1 MTLLLP
7 NLSCLIIKTSLAGI
21 LLAGHVIKYL
31 EQEFP
36 IELFGWLGYIL
47 IPHVTALLQGYIGF
61 IRGILSVPLYF
72 WNLLWHPNGRSIYDM
87 LCNPE
92 GQGRFISRTDNPIR
106 RRYRERARP
115 VPRWVWRRKP
125 SRLRFRWSSF
135 SDCTNDKIPLRGYDS
150 RLCMFSYYQ
159 IHPSS
164 INKTDGN
171 PSSEDGVTADTK
183 SNTVTW
189 TPRLASKLLS
199 GIKIFRKARPNAP
212 PNGLISSFLVMLSMI
227 GIFGILVG
235 IKCSHILN
243 SRLILPSEGD
253 KTFILPSE
261 GVADCISLSSKGD
274 DTASY
279 TSENSERLHGFTS
292 SFADGDTEKLN
303 TQIHFDTDSVFF
315 VCDNSTTG
323 HICNDIRKFVPGTL
337 HQTNKS
343 LTTANGTGPCLQ
355 EGTIRLQL
363 NDDNGMKHVFILDN
377 CLYHPNSPVNLLST
391 RRLAEK
397 FIDENGNPDEQTR
410 IESRYSTHVLTWSF
424 GNFKRTFPTPLSGL
438 PELLFDEGFQAYK
451 SFCMEVSS
459 YAVQQSDSNAITTG
473 NYIPFD
479 DDELFQQTT
488 EDEEDINMLFMANE
502 TINFKDGKGINRDV
516 TYLGPDLSNGI
527 LKHKIR
533 TRNGSEFLVDG
544 ILLSSLGIPDIATI
558 PITPEQYQID
568 IPKLTE
574 LELMQISTPQT
585 LDSDQREF
593 MELHCKLSHL
603 PFPAMIVLAEKG
615 KIQKKYAKLKH
626 RLPICMSCI
635 FGKAHRKP
643 WRSKGSKGSIRK
655 ESDDAPGKCVS
666 MDQLVSAQP
675 GLIPQMAGFLTNL
688 RIWGATVF
696 VDHFSDYVYIALMRD
711 LTLDETLLAKTAFER
726 HANEGGV
733 SIASY
738 RADNGRFA
746 DAGFQKAIKEANQSI
761 TFCAVGAHHQNGIVE
776 RRIKELTLISR
787 TLLLHAK
794 RHWPDYI
801 TTMMWPFALK
811 EAAYRLNRL
820 SLRTDGRSCEAT
832 FFNIDKEL
840 FDPTSLHVFGSPCFV
855 LDSRLQSGIAGPPK
869 WEPRSRL
876 GIYVGHSPSHAG
888 SVALV
893 LNPRTGHV
901 SPQYHVVFDDLFT
914 TVACMKKSEVP
925 PNWGELVSK
934 SERVTDED
942 YDLAKTWLF
951 PDAESGDIA
960 MQPTKSPTVVPTDAT
975 GGTLNVPSNNPT
987 IAQRSRYQASDFDFT
1002 RSDNVH
1008 GISNEDYIQRPFSDS
1023 VNAIL
1028 PETQDDNSAPA
1039 LINLETSGLRRSPR
1053 LAALQNSN
1061 TDAPAIAA
1069 YTSSTTPSAS
1079 RLFSKPRP
1087 RLSFLSVFN
1096 SVGSLWTFATTTSHA
1111 NYETY
1116 SFVARL
1122 SNDYNRLNGL
1132 FDDTLND
1139 IYHQVHAFATS
1150 NETYTYSGMLK
1161 EEDHKQFFRAMEVE
1175 LADHEERNHWTLMER
1190 KDLPIG
1196 TKTIMAIWSFKRK
1209 RFPDGSL
1216 NKHKARLCAHG
1227 GQQTW
1232 GLDYWDTYAPVVT
1245 WASVRL
1251 LLIVAKIHGLHS
1263 KSIDFVL
1270 AFPQADLDLPVYM
1283 ELPAGVNP
1291 IDVSD
1296 ENRRRYVLKLNKS
1309 LYGLKQA
1316 GYNWFEKLK
1325 EGLITRDF
1333 IQSQV
1338 DKCVFFRKDCIILT
1352 YVDDCIILGKNMS
1365 DVDAVIA
1372 SLHVGPERFQ
1382 LIDQG
1387 SIDKYLGLM
1396 ITDIDC
1402 NTFEMSQPF
1411 LVRRILEFLSLDEH
1425 KTKGRDTPVG
1435 KPLLN
1440 RDLDGVPRKHPWLY
1454 RGAVGML
1461 SYLGNSV
1468 RPELQMAVH
1477 QTARFSVNPMRSHEL
1492 AIMRIGRYLCNNCE
1506 RGVIYKVDK
1515 TKGIEVYVDA
1525 DFAGGW
1531 VSADADNADN
1541 VFSRTGF
1548 VICYANCP
1556 LIWCSKLQT
1565 EIALSTA
1572 EAEYIAMS
1580 HALRDTIPIQNLVKE
1595 VSCIFQLPEPLTDFC
1610 ITVHEDNLSAI
1621 SMAESLKFTPR
1632 TKHIAIKYHHFR
1644 SRVQTSFN
1652 KSGDIRLKYISTKKQ
1667 LADILTKP
1675 LDDDSFF
1682 KLRHMLCGW

>member
-1 MTLLLP
+1 
-7 NLSCLIIKTSLAGI
+7 
-21 LLAGHVIKYL
+21 
-31 EQEFP
+31 
-36 IELFGWLGYIL
+36 
-47 IPHVTALLQGYIGF
+47 
-61 IRGILSVPLYF
+61 
-72 WNLLWHPNGRSIYDM
+72 
-87 LCNPE
+87 
-92 GQGRFISRTDNPIR
+92 
-106 RRYRERARP
+106 
-115 VPRWVWRRKP
+115 
-125 SRLRFRWSSF
+125 
-135 SDCTNDKIPLRGYDS
+135 
-150 RLCMFSYYQ
+150 
-159 IHPSS
+159 
-164 INKTDGN
+164 
-171 PSSEDGVTADTK
+171 
-183 SNTVTW
+183 
-189 TPRLASKLLS
+189 
-199 GIKIFRKARPNAP
+199 
-212 PNGLISSFLVMLSMI
+212 
-227 GIFGILVG
+227 
-235 IKCSHILN
+235 
-243 SRLILPSEGD
+243 
-253 KTFILPSE
+253 
-261 GVADCISLSSKGD
+261 LSSKGD

-323 HICNDIRKFVPGTL
+323 HICNDIQKFVPGTL

-1541 VFSRTGF
+1541 VLSRTGF

>member
-1 MTLLLP
+1 
-7 NLSCLIIKTSLAGI
+7 
-21 LLAGHVIKYL
+21 
-31 EQEFP
+31 
-36 IELFGWLGYIL
+36 
-47 IPHVTALLQGYIGF
+47 
-61 IRGILSVPLYF
+61 
-72 WNLLWHPNGRSIYDM
+72 
-87 LCNPE
+87 
-92 GQGRFISRTDNPIR
+92 
-106 RRYRERARP
+106 
-115 VPRWVWRRKP
+115 
-125 SRLRFRWSSF
+125 
-135 SDCTNDKIPLRGYDS
+135 
-150 RLCMFSYYQ
+150 
-159 IHPSS
+159 
-164 INKTDGN
+164 
-171 PSSEDGVTADTK
+171 
-183 SNTVTW
+183 
-189 TPRLASKLLS
+189 
-199 GIKIFRKARPNAP
+199 
-212 PNGLISSFLVMLSMI
+212 
-227 GIFGILVG
+227 
-235 IKCSHILN
+235 
-243 SRLILPSEGD
+243 
-253 KTFILPSE
+253 
-261 GVADCISLSSKGD
+261 
-274 DTASY
+274 
-279 TSENSERLHGFTS
+279 
-292 SFADGDTEKLN
+292 
-303 TQIHFDTDSVFF
+303 
-315 VCDNSTTG
+315 
-323 HICNDIRKFVPGTL
+323 
-337 HQTNKS
+337 
-343 LTTANGTGPCLQ
+343 
-355 EGTIRLQL
+355 
-363 NDDNGMKHVFILDN
+363 
-377 CLYHPNSPVNLLST
+377 
-391 RRLAEK
+391 
-397 FIDENGNPDEQTR
+397 
-410 IESRYSTHVLTWSF
+410 
-424 GNFKRTFPTPLSGL
+424 
-438 PELLFDEGFQAYK
+438 
-451 SFCMEVSS
+451 
-459 YAVQQSDSNAITTG
+459 
-473 NYIPFD
+473 
-479 DDELFQQTT
+479 
-488 EDEEDINMLFMANE
+488 MLFMANE

-1002 RSDNVH
+1002 RSDSVH

>member
-1 MTLLLP
+1 
-7 NLSCLIIKTSLAGI
+7 
-21 LLAGHVIKYL
+21 
-31 EQEFP
+31 
-36 IELFGWLGYIL
+36 
-47 IPHVTALLQGYIGF
+47 
-61 IRGILSVPLYF
+61 
-72 WNLLWHPNGRSIYDM
+72 
-87 LCNPE
+87 
-92 GQGRFISRTDNPIR
+92 
-106 RRYRERARP
+106 
-115 VPRWVWRRKP
+115 
-125 SRLRFRWSSF
+125 
-135 SDCTNDKIPLRGYDS
+135 
-150 RLCMFSYYQ
+150 
-159 IHPSS
+159 
-164 INKTDGN
+164 
-171 PSSEDGVTADTK
+171 
-183 SNTVTW
+183 
-189 TPRLASKLLS
+189 
-199 GIKIFRKARPNAP
+199 
-212 PNGLISSFLVMLSMI
+212 
-227 GIFGILVG
+227 
-235 IKCSHILN
+235 
-243 SRLILPSEGD
+243 
-253 KTFILPSE
+253 
-261 GVADCISLSSKGD
+261 
-274 DTASY
+274 
-279 TSENSERLHGFTS
+279 
-292 SFADGDTEKLN
+292 
-303 TQIHFDTDSVFF
+303 
-315 VCDNSTTG
+315 
-323 HICNDIRKFVPGTL
+323 
-337 HQTNKS
+337 
-343 LTTANGTGPCLQ
+343 
-355 EGTIRLQL
+355 
-363 NDDNGMKHVFILDN
+363 
-377 CLYHPNSPVNLLST
+377 
-391 RRLAEK
+391 
-397 FIDENGNPDEQTR
+397 
-410 IESRYSTHVLTWSF
+410 
-424 GNFKRTFPTPLSGL
+424 
-438 PELLFDEGFQAYK
+438 
-451 SFCMEVSS
+451 
-459 YAVQQSDSNAITTG
+459 
-473 NYIPFD
+473 
-479 DDELFQQTT
+479 
-488 EDEEDINMLFMANE
+488 
-502 TINFKDGKGINRDV
+502 
-516 TYLGPDLSNGI
+516 
-527 LKHKIR
+527 
-533 TRNGSEFLVDG
+533 
-544 ILLSSLGIPDIATI
+544 
-558 PITPEQYQID
+558 
-568 IPKLTE
+568 
-574 LELMQISTPQT
+574 
-585 LDSDQREF
+585 
-593 MELHCKLSHL
+593 
-603 PFPAMIVLAEKG
+603 
-615 KIQKKYAKLKH
+615 
-626 RLPICMSCI
+626 
-635 FGKAHRKP
+635 
-643 WRSKGSKGSIRK
+643 
-655 ESDDAPGKCVS
+655 
-666 MDQLVSAQP
+666 
-675 GLIPQMAGFLTNL
+675 
-688 RIWGATVF
+688 
-696 VDHFSDYVYIALMRD
+696 MRD

-1002 RSDNVH
+1002 RSDSVH

-1039 LINLETSGLRRSPR
+1039 LINLEISGLRRSPR

-1541 VFSRTGF
+1541 VLSRTGF

>member
-1 MTLLLP
+1 M
-7 NLSCLIIKTSLAGI
+7 
-21 LLAGHVIKYL
+21 
-31 EQEFP
+31 
-36 IELFGWLGYIL
+36 
-47 IPHVTALLQGYIGF
+47 
-61 IRGILSVPLYF
+61 
-72 WNLLWHPNGRSIYDM
+72 
-87 LCNPE
+87 
-92 GQGRFISRTDNPIR
+92 
-106 RRYRERARP
+106 
-115 VPRWVWRRKP
+115 
-125 SRLRFRWSSF
+125 
-135 SDCTNDKIPLRGYDS
+135 
-150 RLCMFSYYQ
+150 
-159 IHPSS
+159 
-164 INKTDGN
+164 
-171 PSSEDGVTADTK
+171 
-183 SNTVTW
+183 
-189 TPRLASKLLS
+189 
-199 GIKIFRKARPNAP
+199 
-212 PNGLISSFLVMLSMI
+212 
-227 GIFGILVG
+227 
-235 IKCSHILN
+235 
-243 SRLILPSEGD
+243 
-253 KTFILPSE
+253 
-261 GVADCISLSSKGD
+261 
-274 DTASY
+274 
-279 TSENSERLHGFTS
+279 
-292 SFADGDTEKLN
+292 
-303 TQIHFDTDSVFF
+303 
-315 VCDNSTTG
+315 
-323 HICNDIRKFVPGTL
+323 
-337 HQTNKS
+337 
-343 LTTANGTGPCLQ
+343 
-355 EGTIRLQL
+355 
-363 NDDNGMKHVFILDN
+363 
-377 CLYHPNSPVNLLST
+377 
-391 RRLAEK
+391 
-397 FIDENGNPDEQTR
+397 
-410 IESRYSTHVLTWSF
+410 
-424 GNFKRTFPTPLSGL
+424 
-438 PELLFDEGFQAYK
+438 
-451 SFCMEVSS
+451 
-459 YAVQQSDSNAITTG
+459 
-473 NYIPFD
+473 
-479 DDELFQQTT
+479 
-488 EDEEDINMLFMANE
+488 
-502 TINFKDGKGINRDV
+502 
-516 TYLGPDLSNGI
+516 
-527 LKHKIR
+527 KHKIR

-544 ILLSSLGIPDIATI
+544 ILLSSLDIPDIATI

-615 KIQKKYAKLKH
+615 KIKKKYAKLKH

-655 ESDDAPGKCVS
+655 ESDIAPGKCVS

-696 VDHFSDYVYIALMRD
+696 VDHFSDYVYVALMRD
-711 LTLDETLLAKTAFER
+711 LGLDETLLAKSAFER
-726 HANEGGV
+726 HAHEGG
-733 SIASY
+733 ILIESY
-738 RADNGRFA
+738 RADNGCFT
-746 DAGFQKAIKEANQSI
+746 DAGFQKTIKDANQSI

-820 SLRTDGRSCEAT
+820 SSRTDGRSCEAT
-832 FFNIDKEL
+832 FFNIDKDL
-840 FDPTSLHVFGSPCFV
+840 FDPSSLHVFGSPCFV

-914 TVACMKKSEVP
+914 TVAYMKKSEVP
-925 PNWGELVSK
+925 PNWTELVHK
-934 SERVTDED
+934 SERVTDEN
-942 YDLAKTWLF
+942 YDLTKTWLF

-960 MQPTKSPTVVPTDAT
+960 MQPTGGPSIVPTDAT
-975 GGTLNVPSNNPT
+975 DGTSNVPTNNPT
-987 IAQRSRYQASDFDFT
+987 TARRSGYQASDFDFT
-1002 RSDNVH
+1002 GSNGVH
-1008 GISNEDYIQRPFSDS
+1008 GISNEDFIQSPFSDS
-1023 VNAIL
+1023 VNDIL
-1028 PETQDDNSAPA
+1028 PQMQDDYSAPA

-1053 LAALQNSN
+1053 LAALQNN
-1061 TDAPAIAA
+1061 HTDAPGIAA
-1069 YTSSTTPSAS
+1069 YTSSTTPSAT

-1116 SFVARL
+1116 SFVAGL

-1132 FDDTLND
+1132 FDDTIND
-1139 IYHQVHAFATS
+1139 ICHQIHAFASS
-1150 NETYTYSGMLK
+1150 NETYTYSGMLR
-1161 EEDHKQFFRAMEVE
+1161 EEDHKQFFKAMEVE
-1175 LADHEERNHWTLMER
+1175 LADHKERNHWTLMER

-1251 LLIVAKIHGLHS
+1251 LLIVAKIHGLQS

-1270 AFPQADLDLPVYM
+1270 AFPQADLDVPVYM

-1291 IDVSD
+1291 INVSD
-1296 ENRRRYVLKLNKS
+1296 EHRHHYVLKLNKS

-1325 EGLITRDF
+1325 EGLITRDI
-1333 IQSQV
+1333 IQNQV

-1352 YVDDCIILGKNMS
+1352 YVDDCIILGKTMPN
-1365 DVDAVIA
+1365 VDAVIA
-1372 SLHVGPERFQ
+1372 SLHVGPEKFQ

-1396 ITDIDC
+1396 ITDIDS

-1440 RDLDGVPRKHPWLY
+1440 RDLDGVPHKHPWLY
-1454 RGAVGML
+1454 CGAVGML

-1492 AIMRIGRYLCNNCE
+1492 AIMRIGRYLCNNCK

-1515 TKGIEVYVDA
+1515 SKGIEVYIDA

-1531 VSADADNADN
+1531 ASADADNADN
-1541 VFSRTGF
+1541 ILSRTGF

-1556 LIWCSKLQT
+1556 LVWCSKLQT

-1580 HALRDTIPIQNLVKE
+1580 HALRETIPIQNLVKE
-1595 VSCIFQLPEPLTDFC
+1595 VSCIFQLPEPITDFC

-1621 SMAESLKFTPR
+1621 SMAESLKFTPC

-1644 SRVQTSFN
+1644 SRVQTSSN
-1652 KSGDIRLKYISTKKQ
+1652 KSGDIRLKYISTKHQ

>member
-1 MTLLLP
+1 
-7 NLSCLIIKTSLAGI
+7 
-21 LLAGHVIKYL
+21 
-31 EQEFP
+31 
-36 IELFGWLGYIL
+36 
-47 IPHVTALLQGYIGF
+47 
-61 IRGILSVPLYF
+61 
-72 WNLLWHPNGRSIYDM
+72 
-87 LCNPE
+87 
-92 GQGRFISRTDNPIR
+92 
-106 RRYRERARP
+106 
-115 VPRWVWRRKP
+115 
-125 SRLRFRWSSF
+125 
-135 SDCTNDKIPLRGYDS
+135 
-150 RLCMFSYYQ
+150 
-159 IHPSS
+159 
-164 INKTDGN
+164 
-171 PSSEDGVTADTK
+171 
-183 SNTVTW
+183 
-189 TPRLASKLLS
+189 
-199 GIKIFRKARPNAP
+199 
-212 PNGLISSFLVMLSMI
+212 
-227 GIFGILVG
+227 
-235 IKCSHILN
+235 
-243 SRLILPSEGD
+243 
-253 KTFILPSE
+253 
-261 GVADCISLSSKGD
+261 
-274 DTASY
+274 
-279 TSENSERLHGFTS
+279 
-292 SFADGDTEKLN
+292 
-303 TQIHFDTDSVFF
+303 
-315 VCDNSTTG
+315 
-323 HICNDIRKFVPGTL
+323 
-337 HQTNKS
+337 
-343 LTTANGTGPCLQ
+343 
-355 EGTIRLQL
+355 
-363 NDDNGMKHVFILDN
+363 
-377 CLYHPNSPVNLLST
+377 
-391 RRLAEK
+391 
-397 FIDENGNPDEQTR
+397 
-410 IESRYSTHVLTWSF
+410 
-424 GNFKRTFPTPLSGL
+424 
-438 PELLFDEGFQAYK
+438 
-451 SFCMEVSS
+451 
-459 YAVQQSDSNAITTG
+459 
-473 NYIPFD
+473 
-479 DDELFQQTT
+479 
-488 EDEEDINMLFMANE
+488 MLFMANE

-1652 KSGDIRLKYISTKKQ
+1652 PSGDIKIKYISTKLQ
-1667 LADILTKP
+1667 LADIFSKP
-1675 LDDDSFF
+1675 IDDTSFI

>member
-1 MTLLLP
+1 
-7 NLSCLIIKTSLAGI
+7 
-21 LLAGHVIKYL
+21 
-31 EQEFP
+31 
-36 IELFGWLGYIL
+36 
-47 IPHVTALLQGYIGF
+47 
-61 IRGILSVPLYF
+61 
-72 WNLLWHPNGRSIYDM
+72 
-87 LCNPE
+87 
-92 GQGRFISRTDNPIR
+92 
-106 RRYRERARP
+106 
-115 VPRWVWRRKP
+115 
-125 SRLRFRWSSF
+125 
-135 SDCTNDKIPLRGYDS
+135 
-150 RLCMFSYYQ
+150 
-159 IHPSS
+159 
-164 INKTDGN
+164 
-171 PSSEDGVTADTK
+171 
-183 SNTVTW
+183 
-189 TPRLASKLLS
+189 
-199 GIKIFRKARPNAP
+199 
-212 PNGLISSFLVMLSMI
+212 MLSMI

>member
-1 MTLLLP
+1 
-7 NLSCLIIKTSLAGI
+7 
-21 LLAGHVIKYL
+21 
-31 EQEFP
+31 
-36 IELFGWLGYIL
+36 
-47 IPHVTALLQGYIGF
+47 
-61 IRGILSVPLYF
+61 
-72 WNLLWHPNGRSIYDM
+72 M

-106 RRYRERARP
+106 RRFRERARP

-125 SRLRFRWSSF
+125 SRLKFRWSSF
-135 SDCTNDKIPLRGYDS
+135 STNKIPLRGYDS

-171 PSSEDGVTADTK
+171 SSSEDGVTADTK
-183 SNTVTW
+183 SSTANW

-212 PNGLISSFLVMLSMI
+212 PNGWISSFLVMLTMI
-227 GIFGILVG
+227 GIFGVLVG
-235 IKCSHILN
+235 IKCSHILD
-243 SRLILPSEGD
+243 STLILPSEGD

-261 GVADCISLSSKGD
+261 GVANCISLSSEGD
-274 DTASY
+274 NIASY
-279 TSENSERLHGFTS
+279 PTENSERLHGFTS
-292 SFADGDTEKLN
+292 SFADGDAEKLN

-355 EGTIRLQL
+355 EGTVRLHL
-363 NDDNGMKHVFILDN
+363 NDDDGMKHIFILDN

-451 SFCMEVSS
+451 SFCMNVSS
-459 YAVQQSDSNAITTG
+459 YAIQQSEQNSLKTSNL
-473 NYIPFD
+473 IPFD
-479 DDELFQQTT
+479 DDELFQQST
-488 EDEEDINMLFMANE
+488 EDEEDINMLFMTNE
-502 TINFKDGKGINRDV
+502 TINFKDGKGINREV
-516 TYLGPDLSNGI
+516 TYLGPNLSDGI

-544 ILLSSLGIPDIATI
+544 ILLSSLDIPDIATI

-615 KIQKKYAKLKH
+615 KIKKKYAKLKH

-655 ESDDAPGKCVS
+655 ESDNAPGKCVS

-696 VDHFSDYVYIALMRD
+696 VDHFSDYVYVALMRD
-711 LTLDETLLAKTAFER
+711 LGLDETLLAKSAFER
-726 HANEGGV
+726 HAHEGGI
-733 SIASY
+733 SIESY

-746 DAGFQKAIKEANQSI
+746 DAGFQKAIKDANQSI

-820 SLRTDGRSCEAT
+820 SSRTDGRSCEAT
-832 FFNIDKEL
+832 FFNIDKDL
-840 FDPTSLHVFGSPCFV
+840 FDSSSLHVFGSPCFV

-914 TVACMKKSEVP
+914 TVAYMKKSEVP
-925 PNWGELVSK
+925 PNWTELVHK

-960 MQPTKSPTVVPTDAT
+960 MQPTGGPSIVPTDAT
-975 GGTLNVPSNNPT
+975 DGTSNVPSNNPT
-987 IAQRSRYQASDFDFT
+987 TARRSGYQASDFDFT
-1002 RSDNVH
+1002 GSNGVH
-1008 GISNEDYIQRPFSDS
+1008 GISNEDFIQSPFSDS
-1023 VNAIL
+1023 VNDIL
-1028 PETQDDNSAPA
+1028 PQMQDDYSAPA

-1053 LAALQNSN
+1053 LAALQNN
-1061 TDAPAIAA
+1061 HTDAPGIAA
-1069 YTSSTTPSAS
+1069 YTSSTTPSAT

-1132 FDDTLND
+1132 FDDTIND
-1139 IYHQVHAFATS
+1139 ICHQIHAFATS
-1150 NETYTYSGMLK
+1150 NETYTYSGMLR
-1161 EEDHKQFFRAMEVE
+1161 EEDHKQFFKAMEVE

-1251 LLIVAKIHGLHS
+1251 LLIVAKIHGLQS

-1270 AFPQADLDLPVYM
+1270 AFPQADLDVPVYM

-1291 IDVSD
+1291 INVSD
-1296 ENRRRYVLKLNKS
+1296 EHRRHYVLKLNKS

-1352 YVDDCIILGKNMS
+1352 YVDDCIILGKTMPN
-1365 DVDAVIA
+1365 VDAVIA
-1372 SLHVGPERFQ
+1372 SLHVGPEKFQ

-1396 ITDIDC
+1396 ITDIDS

-1515 TKGIEVYVDA
+1515 SKGIEVYVDA

-1531 VSADADNADN
+1531 ASADADNADN
-1541 VFSRTGF
+1541 VLSRTGF

-1595 VSCIFQLPEPLTDFC
+1595 VSCIFQLPEPITDFC

-1644 SRVQTSFN
+1644 SRVQTSSN
-1652 KSGDIRLKYISTKKQ
+1652 KSGDIRLKYISTKQQ

>member
-1 MTLLLP
+1 
-7 NLSCLIIKTSLAGI
+7 
-21 LLAGHVIKYL
+21 
-31 EQEFP
+31 
-36 IELFGWLGYIL
+36 
-47 IPHVTALLQGYIGF
+47 
-61 IRGILSVPLYF
+61 
-72 WNLLWHPNGRSIYDM
+72 M

-106 RRYRERARP
+106 RRFRERARP

-125 SRLRFRWSSF
+125 SRLKFRWSSF
-135 SDCTNDKIPLRGYDS
+135 STNKIPLRGYDS

-171 PSSEDGVTADTK
+171 SSSEDGVTADTK
-183 SNTVTW
+183 SSTANW

-212 PNGLISSFLVMLSMI
+212 PNGWISSFLVMLTMI
-227 GIFGILVG
+227 GIFGVLVG
-235 IKCSHILN
+235 MKCSHILD
-243 SRLILPSEGD
+243 STLILPSEGD

-261 GVADCISLSSKGD
+261 GVANCISLSSEGD
-274 DTASY
+274 NIASY
-279 TSENSERLHGFTS
+279 PTENSERLHGFTS
-292 SFADGDTEKLN
+292 SFADGDAEKLN

-355 EGTIRLQL
+355 EGTVRLHL
-363 NDDNGMKHVFILDN
+363 NDDDGMKHIFILDN

-397 FIDENGNPDEQTR
+397 FIDENGNPDKQTR

-451 SFCMEVSS
+451 SFCMNVSS
-459 YAVQQSDSNAITTG
+459 YAVQQSEQNSLKTSNL
-473 NYIPFD
+473 IPFD
-479 DDELFQQTT
+479 DDELFQQST
-488 EDEEDINMLFMANE
+488 EDEEDINMLFMTNE
-502 TINFKDGKGINRDV
+502 TINFKDGKGINREV
-516 TYLGPDLSNGI
+516 TYLGPNLSDGI

-544 ILLSSLGIPDIATI
+544 ILLSSLDIPDIATI

-615 KIQKKYAKLKH
+615 KIKKKYAKLKH

-655 ESDDAPGKCVS
+655 ESDNAPGKCVS

-696 VDHFSDYVYIALMRD
+696 VDHFSDYVYVALMRD
-711 LTLDETLLAKTAFER
+711 LGLDETLLAKSAFER
-726 HANEGGV
+726 HANEGGI
-733 SIASY
+733 SIESY

-746 DAGFQKAIKEANQSI
+746 DAGFQKAIKDANQSI

-820 SLRTDGRSCEAT
+820 SSRTDGRSCEAT
-832 FFNIDKEL
+832 FFNIDKDL
-840 FDPTSLHVFGSPCFV
+840 FDPSSLHVFGSPCFV

-914 TVACMKKSEVP
+914 TVAYMKKSEVP
-925 PNWGELVSK
+925 PNWTELVNK

-960 MQPTKSPTVVPTDAT
+960 MQPTGGPSIVPTDAT
-975 GGTLNVPSNNPT
+975 DGTSNVPSNNPT
-987 IAQRSRYQASDFDFT
+987 TARRSGYQASDFDFT
-1002 RSDNVH
+1002 GSNGVH
-1008 GISNEDYIQRPFSDS
+1008 GISNEDFIQSPFSDS
-1023 VNAIL
+1023 VNDIL
-1028 PETQDDNSAPA
+1028 PQMQDDYSAPA

-1053 LAALQNSN
+1053 LAALQNN
-1061 TDAPAIAA
+1061 HTDAPGIAA
-1069 YTSSTTPSAS
+1069 YTSSTTPSAT

-1132 FDDTLND
+1132 FDDTIND
-1139 IYHQVHAFATS
+1139 ICHQIHAFATS
-1150 NETYTYSGMLK
+1150 NETYTYSGMLR
-1161 EEDHKQFFRAMEVE
+1161 EEDHKQFFKAMDVE

-1251 LLIVAKIHGLHS
+1251 LLIVAKIHGLQS

-1270 AFPQADLDLPVYM
+1270 AFPQADLDVPVYM

-1291 IDVSD
+1291 INVSD
-1296 ENRRRYVLKLNKS
+1296 EHRRHYVLKLNKS

-1352 YVDDCIILGKNMS
+1352 YVDDCIILGKTMPN
-1365 DVDAVIA
+1365 VDAVIA
-1372 SLHVGPERFQ
+1372 SLHVGPEKFQ

-1396 ITDIDC
+1396 ITDIDS

-1515 TKGIEVYVDA
+1515 SKGIEVYVDA

-1531 VSADADNADN
+1531 ASADADNADN
-1541 VFSRTGF
+1541 VLSRTGF

-1595 VSCIFQLPEPLTDFC
+1595 VSCIFQLPEPITDFC

-1644 SRVQTSFN
+1644 SRVQTSSN
-1652 KSGDIRLKYISTKKQ
+1652 KSGDIRLKYISTKQQ